1 MKTLLATGFRP
12 FFLLAA
18 GHAVLS
24 IALWAA
30 MVAGFLPPAL
40 EPTVHWHVHEMLFG
54 FTPAVVA
61 GFLLTA
67 VPNWTSTAPLS
78 GRWLVVLIVAWLAGR
93 VGAWNLGPGTTNAAT
108 VLSALLFLPALA
120 VAIARPILARAN
132 RRNYAMPI
140 LLLILAGAQALFLV
154 GGHPVRAET
163 LALDIYLVM
172 LLVVGGRITPL
183 FTRNW
188 LKRNDQP
195 ADDVGSPVVLDRA
208 ALAAVLLAAGL
219 AQADVPL
226 RLVGAA
232 CVAAALLQALRIP
245 FWRGWRALSDPL
257 VAVLHVGHAWIVA
270 ALLLRGAGLMTAG
283 IPNRAWMH
291 ALGIGAMGTLIIGV
305 MARVTLGH
313 TGRVLQVSRITAF
326 AFGCVS
332 LAALL
337 RTLVAI
343 GTLPRDPVLEA
354 SALAWVVAFALF
366 GLSFYGPLT
375 RPRVDGRPG

>member
-18 GHAVLS
+18 VHAVAS

-30 MVAGFLPPAL
+30 MIAGVLPPAA
-40 EPTVHWHVHEMLFG
+40 EPTVFWHVHEMLFG

-78 GRWLVVLIVAWLAGR
+78 GRWLALLVAAWLAGR
-93 VGAWNLGPGTTNAAT
+93 VATWNLVPGTLHTIA
-108 VLSALLFLPALA
+108 VLGALLFLPALA
-120 VAIARPILARAN
+120 VAVARPILGEGN
-132 RRNYAMPI
+132 RRNYAMPV
-140 LLLILAGAQALFLV
+140 LLLVLAGAQAMFLI
-154 GGHPVRAET
+154 GDHPVRAET

-188 LKRNDQP
+188 LKRNGLP
-195 ADDVGSPVVLDRA
+195 ADDVGSPMPLDRI
-208 ALAAVLLAAGL
+208 ALAAVLVAAAL
-219 AQADVPL
+219 AQFDVPL
-226 RLVGAA
+226 RLVGTA
-232 CVAAALLQALRIP
+232 CLAAAALQAARLP
-245 FWRGWRALSDPL
+245 FWRGWRALRDPL
-257 VAVLHVGHAWIVA
+257 VVVLHLGHAWIVL
-270 ALLLRGAGLMTAG
+270 ALLLRGGGLMTAG

-313 TGRVLQVSRITAF
+313 TGRPLQVSGLTAF
-326 AFGCVS
+326 AFGGIS

-337 RTLVAI
+337 RTLVAV

-354 SALAWVVAFALF
+354 SALAWIVAFLLF
-366 GLSFYGPLT
+366 GLSFYRPLT